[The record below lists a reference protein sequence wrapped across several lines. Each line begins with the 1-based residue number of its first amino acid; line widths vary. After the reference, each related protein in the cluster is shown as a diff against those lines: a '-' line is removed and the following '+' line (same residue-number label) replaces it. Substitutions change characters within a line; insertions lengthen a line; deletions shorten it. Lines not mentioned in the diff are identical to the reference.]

1 MAVFRVMGLNTL
13 ALINKSFHAAVNEF
27 LDAGDLACWI
37 LATNQ
42 VICCFLGIHLVI
54 FSRAQKV

>member
-42 VICCFLGIHLVI
+42 VICLLFFGGSIWL
-54 FSRAQKV
+54 F